1 MNKELKIKAINDFN
15 EIKAIVDA
23 HKNDDLGVLCELLG
37 GHNFDGDLFD
47 LNFKY
52 SFEIMYNEDYINKI
66 IDKFDFKNQDT
77 KENVKKIKEELNNYI
92 KLQLKNN

>member
-47 LNFKY
+47 LNFKSLCVTITDLPGHLSLSESVEVWDDPDGY
-52 SFEIMYNEDYINKI
+52 LAFEGMIGDL
-66 IDKFDFKNQDT
+66 
-77 KENVKKIKEELNNYI
+77 KEGL
-92 KLQLKNN
+92 